1 MEQVQNKEQYARTLI
16 KKAQDAVKAIKC
28 LVIAAGALAGVL
40 LIFGIIA
47 ITVIKDSSSSLIG
60 FIVII
65 SVIGVIFIALV
76 ALFIYAKV
84 NLNKLKKLN

>member
-1 MEQVQNKEQYARTLI
+1 MEQGLNKEQYARTLI

-47 ITVIKDSSSSLIG
+47 ITVIKDTSSSLIG

-65 SVIGVIFIALV
+65 SLIGLIFIALV